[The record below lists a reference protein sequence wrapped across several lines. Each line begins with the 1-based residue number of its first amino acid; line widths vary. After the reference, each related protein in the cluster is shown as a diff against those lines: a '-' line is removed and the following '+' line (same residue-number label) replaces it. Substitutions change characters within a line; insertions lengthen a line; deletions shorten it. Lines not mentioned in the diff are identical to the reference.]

1 MESAYALEPGVATGG
16 DGSGIC
22 GDKAAKQAAFVQYY
36 RRVLNEGTQAEIEAW
51 LLTFPLFTSFNTA
64 GAPAASLFDLC
75 AQRYNNRLSSFFCFS
90 PQSKVAAQ
98 RSSILCAFQIYRTHR
113 QER

>member
-1 MESAYALEPGVATGG
+1 
-16 DGSGIC
+16 
-22 GDKAAKQAAFVQYY
+22 
-36 RRVLNEGTQAEIEAW
+36 VLNEGTQAEIEAW

-98 RSSILCAFQIYRTHR
+98 RSSICVLFRYTELTAKSDSTGGEELARLNNFIAAWCRAHGSASLVP
-113 QER
+113 